1 MSFSTSSLLMRDF
14 VSTGAVTQ
22 IPLDFAPTGLRMRD
36 LTNINNAQ
44 IATGQYFWA
53 YWSQGMNQGSAQ
65 VGTSTGG
72 PPITDVLE
80 TNIQING
87 FSVVDTSNANLGGP
101 FVGTAVSQAGAAVVT
116 MVAHPFVTGDIV
128 QISNTTGMFQIA
140 SMNFSVTKTGANTF
154 TLTNMDTSAFAAAAT
169 AVTARKIGNDAY
181 FIPRRRFI
189 TKMSNA
195 PIMRVTMS
203 VTSGYAVGEQVRLL
217 VPPNFGMTQAN
228 GLLVS
233 IVAVG
238 NADSAGSTNTI
249 DVAVNST
256 AFSPFAFPASFANY
270 FSNFAEV
277 VPVGDNSST
286 LAGSTLNSASFLL
299 TLGTGVIGALGDQ
312 MELEIE
318 RPLLF

>member
-1 MSFSTSSLLMRDF
+1 
-14 VSTGAVTQ
+14 
-22 IPLDFAPTGLRMRD
+22 
-36 LTNINNAQ
+36 
-44 IATGQYFWA
+44 
-53 YWSQGMNQGSAQ
+53 
-65 VGTSTGG
+65 
-72 PPITDVLE
+72 
-80 TNIQING
+80 
-87 FSVVDTSNANLGGP
+87 
-101 FVGTAVSQAGAAVVT
+101 
-116 MVAHPFVTGDIV
+116 
-128 QISNTTGMFQIA
+128 
-140 SMNFSVTKTGANTF
+140 
-154 TLTNMDTSAFAAAAT
+154 
-169 AVTARKIGNDAY
+169 
-181 FIPRRRFI
+181 
-189 TKMSNA
+189 MSNA